1 MTAEQLIIDAA
12 SLPVSDRLRV
22 AEAIWD
28 SLPENANPNPK
39 PSPEIKSE
47 FDRRMENYRLNP
59 ETAMTID
66 ELRDRLDADRKK

>member
-1 MTAEQLIIDAA
+1 MTAEQLIINAA

-28 SLPENANPNPK
+28 SLPENANST

-47 FDRRMENYRLNP
+47 FDDRMENYRLNP
-59 ETAMTID
+59 ETAMTFD

>member
-1 MTAEQLIIDAA
+1 MTAEQLISDAA

-28 SLPENANPNPK
+28 SLPENVNPTPG
-39 PSPEIKSE
+39 PEIKAE
-47 FDRRMENYRLNP
+47 FDRRLANYWQNP

-66 ELRDRLDADRKK
+66 ELRDRLDADRTR

>member
-1 MTAEQLIIDAA
+1 MTAEQLIINAA

-28 SLPENANPNPK
+28 SLPENANPT

-47 FDRRMENYRLNP
+47 FDDRMENYRLNP
-59 ETAMTID
+59 ETAMTFD

>member
-1 MTAEQLIIDAA
+1 MTAEQLIINAV

-28 SLPENANPNPK
+28 SLPENANPT

-47 FDRRMENYRLNP
+47 FDHRMENYRLNP
-59 ETAMTID
+59 ETAMTFE
-66 ELRDRLDADRKK
+66 ELRNRLDADRKK

>member
-22 AEAIWD
+22 VVAIWD
-28 SLPENANPNPK
+28 SLPENANPT

-47 FDRRMENYRLNP
+47 FDYRMENYRLNP
-59 ETAMTID
+59 ETAMTFD

>member
-22 AEAIWD
+22 VVAIWD
-28 SLPENANPNPK
+28 SLPENANPT

-47 FDRRMENYRLNP
+47 FDYRMENYRLNP